1 MEDDVTAEEGGVDV
15 DAGAAE
21 TEDIGVDMDLEM
33 GMLAG
38 LVLVVGHVVA
48 VARTVV
54 VEVGELW
61 WRREDGIWVKWPQSS
76 MEGGVESVFLLGR
89 GRRRGTVKYIRHGG
103 EKNRTNK
110 KQKKGRRKEEGE
122 DYGRQVMNSS
132 GQKTGEMEAEAKAAP
147 GRWEAEDGLGGRERR
162 PVTPGGASLYVW

>member
-1 MEDDVTAEEGGVDV
+1 MN
-15 DAGAAE
+15 
-21 TEDIGVDMDLEM
+21 LEV
-33 GMLAG
+33 G
-38 LVLVVGHVVA
+38 VLVRLLLVRHVVP
-48 VARTVV
+48 VASMGSLR
-54 VEVGELW
+54 GELW
-61 WRREDGIWVKWPQSS
+61 RRRKDLLIGVEGPQSS

-132 GQKTGEMEAEAKAAP
+132 GQKTEEMEAEAKAAP
-147 GRWEAEDGLGGRERR
+147 GRWEGEDGLGGRERR
-162 PVTPGGASLYVW
+162 PVTPGGASLCVR